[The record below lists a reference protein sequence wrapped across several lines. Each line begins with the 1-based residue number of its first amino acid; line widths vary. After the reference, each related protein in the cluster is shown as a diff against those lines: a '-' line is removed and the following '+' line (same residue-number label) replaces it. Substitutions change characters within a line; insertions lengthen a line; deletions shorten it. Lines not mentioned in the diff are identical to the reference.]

1 VVAWYSAPEMMEE
14 WIVSRPEVLG
24 GKPCIR
30 GTRISV
36 EFLMELLASGATHDE
51 ILKGYPQLTRQSL
64 QAAFEYAARV
74 LKNEIVWEL
83 QISA

>member
-1 VVAWYSAPEMMEE
+1 MTDK
-14 WIVSRPEVLG
+14 WIVSRPDVLG
-24 GKPCIR
+24 GKPCVR

-36 EFLMELLASGATHDE
+36 EFLLELLASGATHEE
-51 ILKGYPQLTRQSL
+51 ILTGYPQLTREGL

-83 QISA
+83 KISA